1 MRPKA
6 RELTQYGGLPARHAA
21 KLAGRLE
28 ESDPAGVI
36 LYMMDGPYRKR
47 FIYRLFTRHDFPPV
61 SLVQTSD
68 SLGGGKL
75 CTGLTVL
82 LPTQCCQTGYRK

>member
-6 RELTQYGGLPARHAA
+6 RELTQHGGLPARHAA

-36 LYMMDGPYRKR
+36 LYMMDGPYRQA
-47 FIYRLFTRHDFPPV
+47 FSH
-61 SLVQTSD
+61 
-68 SLGGGKL
+68 
-75 CTGLTVL
+75 TGCRDRSC
-82 LPTQCCQTGYRK
+82 PAAS